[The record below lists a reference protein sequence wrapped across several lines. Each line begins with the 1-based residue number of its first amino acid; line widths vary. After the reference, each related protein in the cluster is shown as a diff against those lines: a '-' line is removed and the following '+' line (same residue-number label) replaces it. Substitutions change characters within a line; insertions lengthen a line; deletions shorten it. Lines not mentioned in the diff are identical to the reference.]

1 MYSGTP
7 FDIRKIYSS
16 SSTLSACNNLLVR
29 YKVYSSDPREC
40 YRTKAEG
47 MVKPMKNLVL
57 IKHHVERIL

>member
-47 MVKPMKNLVL
+47 MVKLVGL
-57 IKHHVERIL
+57 LGENYTEIKV